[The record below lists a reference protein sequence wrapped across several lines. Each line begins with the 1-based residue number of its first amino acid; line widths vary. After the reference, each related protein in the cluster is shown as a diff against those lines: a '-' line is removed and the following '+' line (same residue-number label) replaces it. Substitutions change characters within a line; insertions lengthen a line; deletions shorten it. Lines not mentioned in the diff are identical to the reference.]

1 MPCSFCMSTNQFV
14 MIVHVYMLR
23 HWCISAGVFVQ
34 ISNEK
39 FLKFY
44 TKYLRGSWFWFD
56 WATCMAWCPAFE
68 WLSCK
73 KCWDASRMFY
83 YWAELWC
90 RWVISLSYFFFPS
103 FFFLNS
109 YLCFIIYWF
118 WETKLLQT
126 SWIYILVWN
135 QSIAN
140 KTRTMP
146 LVDFLDKSNWERL
159 CN

>member
-23 HWCISAGVFVQ
+23 HWWIQEMFTFISAGVFVQ

-44 TKYLRGSWFWFD
+44 NKYLRGSWFWFD
-56 WATCMAWCPAFE
+56 WATCMAWCPAFK

-83 YWAELWC
+83 YWAGLWC
-90 RWVISLSYFFFPS
+90 RWVISLSYFFFP
-103 FFFLNS
+103 FFFFEIPICASSFTDSGKPS
-109 YLCFIIYWF
+109 YCKQVESIFLF
-118 WETKLLQT
+118 ETKVLL
-126 SWIYILVWN
+126 
-135 QSIAN
+135 
-140 KTRTMP
+140 TRQELCP
-146 LVDFLDKSNWERL
+146 LLIF
-159 CN
+159 

>member
-23 HWCISAGVFVQ
+23 HWWIQEMFTFIPAGVFVQ

-56 WATCMAWCPAFE
+56 WATWMAWRPAFE

-73 KCWDASRMFY
+73 KCWDALRMFY
-83 YWAELWC
+83 YWARLWC
-90 RWVISLSYFFFPS
+90 RWVISLSYFFFP
-103 FFFLNS
+103 FFFLKFLFVLHN
-109 YLCFIIYWF
+109 
-118 WETKLLQT
+118 LL
-126 SWIYILVWN
+126 ILGN
-135 QSIAN
+135 QVIAN
-140 KTRTMP
+140 KLNLYSCLKP
-146 LVDFLDKSNWERL
+146 KY
-159 CN
+159 C